1 MITTIFFDIG
11 NVLVGFDHRLIWQRL
26 AAFSVMTADDIA
38 QEVASSGVMI
48 AHESGRLASQDFF
61 RDLQYRCKLLPS
73 MPYQTFC
80 SFWQDIFWELPDVIQ
95 LVIPLQRRYR
105 VGLLS
110 NVGELHWEGVFK
122 RFPVFHLIEE
132 PLRILSYQVGAMK
145 PDHAIF
151 DCALQRANATPEQ
164 CVYIDDMEANVA
176 GGNTIGLKTI
186 HYRAPE
192 QLKEELRQ
200 HGVDW

>member
-26 AAFSVMTADDIA
+26 AVFSVMTADEIGH
-38 QEVASSGVMI
+38 EIGASGIMLE
-48 AHESGRLASQDFF
+48 HESGRLASQEFF
-61 RDLQYRCKLLPS
+61 RDIQRRCKLLPS

-80 SFWQDIFWELPDVIQ
+80 AFWQDIFWELPDVIQ

-110 NVGELHWEGVFK
+110 NVGELHWQGVFK
-122 RFPVFHLIEE
+122 KFPVFHLIEE
-132 PLRILSYQVGAMK
+132 PLRILSFQVGAMK
-145 PDHAIF
+145 PDQAIF
-151 DCALQRANATPEQ
+151 DRALRQANAAPEE
-164 CVYIDDMEANVA
+164 CIYVDDLEANVA
-176 GGNTIGLKTI
+176 GGSEAGLKTI
-186 HYRAPE
+186 HYRSPE

-200 HGVDW
+200 YGVTW

>member
-26 AAFSVMTADDIA
+26 AVFSVMTADEIGHEIGA
-38 QEVASSGVMI
+38 SGVM
-48 AHESGRLASQDFF
+48 AEHESGKLAPQDFF
-61 RDLQYRCKLLPS
+61 RDIQRRCKLLPS

-110 NVGELHWEGVFK
+110 NVGELHWQGVFEK
-122 RFPVFHLIEE
+122 FPVFHLIEE

-145 PDHAIF
+145 PEQAIF
-151 DCALQRANATPEQ
+151 DRALQRANAAPEE
-164 CVYIDDMEANVA
+164 CVYIDDIAANVE
-176 GGNTIGLKTI
+176 GGSEAGLKTI
-186 HYRAPE
+186 HYRSPE

-200 HGVDW
+200 YGVTW